1 MGPRSR
7 LKTARLGNH
16 ELRPQREETEL
27 VQQSPAYLVERFY
40 YDLWNTAN
48 ETLAWEIL
56 HPDFRFRAS
65 LGPEK
70 IGPSGFIE
78 YMRLIHTALSSYW
91 CTIQEMLETGERVA
105 ARLRFS
111 GVHRAMFFG
120 MPPTGREIVW
130 TGAAF
135 FHIIGLQIVSLWVL
149 GDVDAV
155 KRQLGAASTSS
166 GP

>member
-1 MGPRSR
+1 
-7 LKTARLGNH
+7 
-16 ELRPQREETEL
+16 
-27 VQQSPAYLVERFY
+27 VQQTPARLVERFY

-56 HPDFRFRAS
+56 HPDFQFRAS

-70 IGPSGFIE
+70 IGPGGFIE
-78 YMRLIHTALSSYW
+78 YMRLIHTALSGYR
-91 CTIQEMLETGERVA
+91 CTIQELLESGERVA
-105 ARLRFS
+105 ARLSFG

-120 MPPTGREIVW
+120 IPRTGREIVW
-130 TGAAF
+130 SGAAF
-135 FHIIGLQIVSLWVL
+135 FHIIRFQIVSLWVL

-155 KRQLGAASTSS
+155 KRQLGAAPSSS

>member
-1 MGPRSR
+1 MHQSA
-7 LKTARLGNH
+7 AR
-16 ELRPQREETEL
+16 
-27 VQQSPAYLVERFY
+27 LVERFY
-40 YDLWNTAN
+40 YEIWNAAN
-48 ETLAWEIL
+48 EPLAWEIL

-70 IGPSGFIE
+70 IGPGGFIE
-78 YMRLIHTALSSYW
+78 YMRLIHTALSGYQ
-91 CTIQEMLETGERVA
+91 CTIQEMLESGERVA

-111 GVHRAMFFG
+111 GVHRAVFFG
-120 MPPTGREIVW
+120 IPPTGREIVW
-130 TGAAF
+130 SGAAF
-135 FHIIGLQIVSLWVL
+135 FHTTGHQIMSLWVL